1 MFLVAVKATEIAAML
16 VILAGMVVYLRKPP
30 GL

>member
-16 VILAGMVVYLRKPP
+16 VILMATVVYLRKPP